1 VRDRNGLTNI
11 TKALNAEG
19 APAPRPQ
26 QGRPAAS
33 APSSVRAVLMR
44 PLYRGEIV
52 WNRTRKRHTWGRSK
66 RSNRDDTTW
75 LRVPAPT
82 LQIVSDELWHDA
94 QRERLAR
101 ERPFATG
108 GRCYRPSKYLLSGL
122 ARCAEC
128 GGGFASD
135 SRQHGGHRA
144 LFYACTTH
152 WKRGEQACH
161 NGLVGRMEAIDAEVL
176 ATLRHSPAGCHR
188 AGDRAGAEG
197 PDALPAGAGPRRPRA
212 GTHSRPCRVRSAR

>member
-1 VRDRNGLTNI
+1 MRRIFELCATGNGLTNI

-128 GGGFASD
+128 SGGFASH

-144 LFYACTTH
+144 LFYACTT
-152 WKRGEQACH
+152 A
-161 NGLVGRMEAIDAEVL
+161 LEA
-176 ATLRHSPAGCHR
+176 GR
-188 AGDRAGAEG
+188 AGVPQRAGRADG
-197 PDALPAGAGPRRPRA
+197 GHRRRSPSHAATFSGRLSS
-212 GTHSRPCRVRSAR
+212 SRRSRWR